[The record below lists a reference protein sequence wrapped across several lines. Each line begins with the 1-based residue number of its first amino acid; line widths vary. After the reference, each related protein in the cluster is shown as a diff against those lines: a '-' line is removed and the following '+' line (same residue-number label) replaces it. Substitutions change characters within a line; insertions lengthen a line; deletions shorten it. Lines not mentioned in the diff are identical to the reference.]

1 MANPILT
8 AMLRAALTQVE
19 TEYPD
24 LSSDELAPAAAE
36 AVYRALDELDL
47 AVGENLLTELDELV
61 RQAFSFDE
69 PTTETKYTTTNPE
82 YTEKW
87 SNELGLR
94 QDYREW
100 SGGWEPEEQG
110 FEVVQATE

>member
-1 MANPILT
+1 MSNPILT

-19 TEYPD
+19 AEYPD
-24 LSSDELAPAAAE
+24 LSADELAPAAAE

-47 AVGENLLTELDELV
+47 AVGENLLAELDGLV

-69 PTTETKYTTTNPE
+69 PATETKYTTTNPDYDGE
-82 YTEKW
+82 F
-87 SNELGLR
+87 SDELGLR

-110 FEVVQATE
+110 FAVVQATE